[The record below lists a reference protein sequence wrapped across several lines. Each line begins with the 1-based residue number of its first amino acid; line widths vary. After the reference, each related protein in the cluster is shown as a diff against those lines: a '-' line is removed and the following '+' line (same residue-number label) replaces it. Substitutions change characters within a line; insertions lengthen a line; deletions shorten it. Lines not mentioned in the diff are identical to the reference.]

1 MEHFCAPF
9 VEDSKAATPP
19 AHGRLAWFNLQR
31 SFLMNTFTALLLAAA
46 LASPLA
52 ATATTAHDHGGSAET
67 HQLQLN
73 AGKKWGTDAP
83 LRQAMT
89 AIHGSV
95 TQILP
100 AAHAGK
106 ATAADYDAF
115 GNAINQQVAY
125 MVENCKLPAAADEQ
139 LHIIVADLMAGAEA
153 VVKVAQASNAYGK
166 YFNHGGWK
174 AVKLPH

>member
-1 MEHFCAPF
+1 
-9 VEDSKAATPP
+9 
-19 AHGRLAWFNLQR
+19 
-31 SFLMNTFTALLLAAA
+31 MNTFTALLLSAA

-52 ATATTAHDHGGSAET
+52 VHAAGAHDHGGNTET

-83 LRQAMT
+83 LRQAM
-89 AIHGSV
+89 ASIHGSV

-100 AAHAGK
+100 AAHSGK
-106 ATAADYDAF
+106 AKPADYDAF

-125 MVENCKLPAAADEQ
+125 MVENCKLPPAADAQ

-153 VVKVAQASNAYGK
+153 AQGKHGEDKRAEGVVKVAQASNAYGK
-166 YFNHGGWK
+166 YFSHSGWK
-174 AVKLPH
+174 AIPLAH